1 MREKRVLAVVLAA
14 LSCAFFA
21 TACGGDKKPEEQHEY
36 VYYKASDPTC
46 TEKGKVERVCIKCGA
61 KDYLEIEALGHI
73 YKNGVCTRC
82 GAEENY
88 APACD
93 VSRFYTADRAYGIA
107 KKYNYELTE
116 EEFYANLSR
125 MQVDKIYVGAFGRVK
140 AIVSGMSVD
149 LGDVRIDYAVNSE
162 TPLSTVVKAWVADD
176 NLIVLNSAGTQTAVG
191 KLAALTSESGRK
203 VSGLLISKE
212 NVLVALFSDDTVAPL
227 GLISMNENDTTASE
241 LVFGYGDGIVIGPF
255 DRNITAV
262 TVPYSHMGTAITR
275 IKNGAFRGCR
285 NLASAEISSD
295 RVVIGGY
302 AFSGCSALRWI
313 VLPANTEVYYG
324 AFDGCTL
331 LSKVF
336 YKGTPDEWRVRFIL
350 GGNEALTRATVY
362 YYSETVP
369 AAAGNYWHY
378 VSGVPTVW

>member
-1 MREKRVLAVVLAA
+1 MRGKRVLAVVLAA

-21 TACGGDKKPEEQHEY
+21 TACGGDTKLEEHEY

-61 KDYLEIEALGHI
+61 KDYLEIEALGHN
-73 YKNGVCTRC
+73 YDGGVCTRC
-82 GAEENY
+82 GAEEKY
-88 APACD
+88 ASAGD
-93 VSRFYTADRAYGIA
+93 VSRFYTADKAYDIA

-116 EEFYANLSR
+116 EKFYANLSR
-125 MQVDKIYVGAFGRVK
+125 MQVDKIYVGALGRVK
-140 AIVSGMSVD
+140 AIVNNMSVD
-149 LGDVRIDYAVNSE
+149 LGDVRVDYAVNSE
-162 TPLSTVVKAWVADD
+162 TPLSTVVKVWVADE
-176 NLIVLNSAGTQTAVG
+176 NLIVLNSAGTQTTVG
-191 KLAALTSESGRK
+191 KLAALSSEFGRK

-212 NVLVALFSDDTVAPL
+212 NVLVALFTDDTVAPL
-227 GLISMNENDTTASE
+227 GLISTDENDTNASE
-241 LVFGYGDGIVIGPF
+241 LVFGYGDGMVTGPSA
-255 DRNITAV
+255 RNIPAV

-275 IKNGAFRGCR
+275 LENGAFRGCR
-285 NLASAEISSD
+285 NLASVEISGD

-302 AFSGCSALRWI
+302 AFSGCSALRQI
-313 VLPANTEVYYG
+313 VLPANTDVYYG

-362 YYSETVP
+362 YYSETEPSV
-369 AAAGNYWHY
+369 AGNYWHY
-378 VSGVPTVW
+378 VSGAPAVW